1 MQNNDIVP
9 FSSEEVVLARTF
21 IESVTQREWGDEY
34 SIAYVKHRDY
44 ITDDLADKIKDL
56 TIKMLDDMPQEAKL
70 YLFSKKMDIASFRM
84 RLQGQRFKGYVRTSE
99 ALAINFQG
107 EIKNIVE
114 KLESNMEQPKH

>member
-21 IESVTQREWGDEY
+21 IESITQKEWGDEY
-34 SIAYVKHRDY
+34 GICYVQHQEY
-44 ITDDLADKIKDL
+44 ITGDLTDQIKDL

-70 YLFSKKMDIASFRM
+70 YLFSKQMDIASFRM
-84 RLQGQRFKGYVRTSE
+84 KLQGQRFKGYVRTSE
-99 ALAINFQG
+99 ALAINFQS
-107 EIKNIVE
+107 EIKHIVD

>member
-1 MQNNDIVP
+1 MQDNDIVP

-21 IESVTQREWGDEY
+21 IESVTQKEWGDEY
-34 SIAYVKHRDY
+34 RIGYVKHQDY
-44 ITDDLADKIKDL
+44 ITDDLSDQIRDL
-56 TIKMLDDMPQEAKL
+56 TIGMLDDMPQEAKL

-99 ALAINFQG
+99 ALAINFQS

-114 KLESNMEQPKH
+114 KLENNLEQPKH